1 MINGKIGFAIG
12 EYAGEP
18 MLDRRGESKE
28 WEAFFELTG
37 LDGNYDLED
46 LLKNRLPDEDTDVMI
61 FDSESSW
68 FVVVIKD
75 RFRAQEICN
84 RANNVLRGV
93 LAESIM
99 DWDWDKIQ
107 D

>member
-1 MINGKIGFAIG
+1 MINGKIGFGIG

-18 MLDRRGESKE
+18 MLDRMGKSKE
-28 WEAFFELTG
+28 WQAFFDLTG

-46 LLKNRLPDEDTDVMI
+46 LLKNRLSDEDEKVLI

-75 RFRAQEICN
+75 RFRAQEICDK
-84 RANNVLRGV
+84 ANKILKEV